1 MSAYGPG
8 KPMTGEQTPQ
18 IVYSAESQ
26 AKSPGKLFRGIAHDM
41 FTSRELAWRLFIRDI
56 KAQYRQSLLGVVWA
70 FVPPIVTGLI
80 FIVLQNNNVINL
92 GETDIPYPVYVLT
105 GTILW
110 QVFTESLN
118 TPLRAVKN
126 AQSMLTR
133 INFPREALILSGI
146 YVVIFN
152 LLVKLVVL
160 LVIFLFFRV
169 PLTLGIVAAGVPT
182 GLLIL
187 LGMGLGLLLVP
198 IGMLY
203 TDVTAALPTLTQIWF
218 FLTPVVYATPQTP
231 PLSTL
236 ALINPVSPL
245 LSAARSLATNSPV
258 MNVGAVYVAGIVAIV
273 LFVLGLVVHRVGLPI
288 VIERVSS

>member
-1 MSAYGPG
+1 MI
-8 KPMTGEQTPQ
+8 PMTEGQTPQ

-26 AKSPGKLFRGIAHDM
+26 AKSPGKLFRGIAQDV

-56 KAQYRQSLLGVVWA
+56 KAQYRQSLLGVIWA
-70 FVPPIVTGLI
+70 FVPPLVTGLI
-80 FIVLQNNNVINL
+80 FIVLQQNNVVNL
-92 GETDIPYPVYVLT
+92 GETAIPYPVYVLT

-110 QVFTESLN
+110 QVFTDSLN
-118 TPLRAVKN
+118 TPLRSVKN

-152 LLVKLVVL
+152 LLIKLVVL
-160 LVIFLFFRV
+160 LAIFLFFRV
-169 PLTLGIVAAGVPT
+169 PLTLGILAAGVPT
-182 GLLIL
+182 GLLIM
-187 LGMGLGLLLVP
+187 LGIGFGLLLVP
-198 IGMLY
+198 IGTLY

-245 LSAARSLATNSPV
+245 LGAARSLATASPV
-258 MNVGAVYVAGIVAIV
+258 MNMGAVYVASVVAIIA
-273 LFVLGLVVHRVGLPI
+273 FFFGLIVYRVGLPI
-288 VIERVSS
+288 VIERMSS